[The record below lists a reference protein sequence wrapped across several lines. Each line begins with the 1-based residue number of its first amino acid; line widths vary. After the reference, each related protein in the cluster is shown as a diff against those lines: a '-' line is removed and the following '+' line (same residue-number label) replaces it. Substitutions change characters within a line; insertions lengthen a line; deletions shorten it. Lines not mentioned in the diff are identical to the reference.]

1 MKRSPPKADPNQ
13 PVDPKR
19 AKRQAQR
26 TMVTKARDLAAQLHT
41 ENPAANFI
49 LFEGKHHGSV
59 IPDAMAKAVDVAI
72 QPQ

>member
-1 MKRSPPKADPNQ
+1 MGEYEEKPPKADPNQ

-41 ENPAANFI
+41 ENPAASFIAKRLNFDYI
-49 LFEGKHHGSV
+49 
-59 IPDAMAKAVDVAI
+59 I
-72 QPQ
+72 